1 MFGTILISVITLM
14 HIYVFWRTASV
25 PLIARLMPQKILAGI
40 GLLLWIVFFLG
51 RVYGHHR
58 TGVAA
63 ATLEFIGMNWM
74 AMLFLLF
81 IALLAVDIVTGFGF
95 LLPRMSPSLR
105 GWALIAGALLSV
117 IALIQGLRPPVV
129 RSYEVRLPGLPVQL
143 DGMVLIA
150 MSDLHADSLPG
161 NRWLAARVAQVQ
173 AQRPH
178 LVVLLGDIFE
188 GHGPPSDKL
197 LEVLRH
203 LSAPLGVWSVR
214 GNHEFY
220 GNGEKSADVF
230 RTAGIQML
238 RNRWVQIRPGFILAG
253 VDDLTSLHR
262 SGLGDDPIL
271 QALRGRPAGA
281 TILLSH
287 TPWQAEK
294 AAGAGTSLM
303 LSGHTHGGQIWPF
316 GYLVRQVYPLLAGR
330 YQVDGMTVIVCRG
343 TGTWGPHMRLWH
355 PGEILRITLTRQE
368 IKAPD
373 RSVRKTGGVQ

>member
-1 MFGTILISVITLM
+1 MFGTILITVITLV

-25 PLIARLMPQKILAGI
+25 PLIARLMPQKILIGI
-40 GLLLWIVFFLG
+40 GLLLWVVFFLG

-129 RSYEVRLPGLPVQL
+129 RSYEVRLPGLPAQL
-143 DGMVLIA
+143 DGMVLVA

-188 GHGPPSDKL
+188 GHGPPPDKL
-197 LEVLRH
+197 LAVLRH
-203 LSAPLGVWSVR
+203 LSAPLGVWGVQ

-220 GNGEKSADVF
+220 GNSEKSADVF
-230 RTAGIQML
+230 SAAGIQML

-262 SGLGDDPIL
+262 SGLGGDPIL

-316 GYLVRQVYPLLAGR
+316 GYLVRLVYPLLAGR
-330 YQVDGMTVIVCRG
+330 YHVDGMAVIVCRG
-343 TGTWGPHMRLWH
+343 TGTWGPRMRLWH
-355 PGEILRITLTRQE
+355 PGEILRITLTLQE
-368 IKAPD
+368 IKTPD

>member
-1 MFGTILISVITLM
+1 MRTLEDLLTRSLPVTFSGKIVFGTILISVITLM

-25 PLIARLMPQKILAGI
+25 PLIARLLPQKILIGI
-40 GLLLWIVFFLG
+40 GLLLWAVFFLG

-81 IALLAVDIVTGFGF
+81 IALLAVDLVTGFGF

-105 GWALIAGALLSV
+105 GWALIAGALLSM
-117 IALIQGLRPPVV
+117 IAIIQGLRPPVV
-129 RSYEVRLPGLPVQL
+129 RSYEVRLPELPAQL
-143 DGMVLIA
+143 DGLVLLA

-188 GHGPPSDKL
+188 GHGPPPDKL
-197 LEVLRH
+197 L
-203 LSAPLGVWSVR
+203 
-214 GNHEFY
+214 
-220 GNGEKSADVF
+220 
-230 RTAGIQML
+230 
-238 RNRWVQIRPGFILAG
+238 
-253 VDDLTSLHR
+253 
-262 SGLGDDPIL
+262 
-271 QALRGRPAGA
+271 A

-316 GYLVRQVYPLLAGR
+316 GYLVRRVYPLLAGR
-330 YQVDGMTVIVCRG
+330 YQVNNMAVIVCRG
-343 TGTWGPHMRLWH
+343 TGTWGPRMRLWQ

-368 IKAPD
+368 IKSPA

>member
-1 MFGTILISVITLM
+1 VFGTILISVITLL

-25 PLIARLMPQKILAGI
+25 PLIGRLMPQNILIGI
-40 GLLLWIVFFLG
+40 GLVLWAVFFLG
-51 RVYGHHR
+51 RVYGHQR

-81 IALLAVDIVTGFGF
+81 VALLAVDIVTGFGF
-95 LLPRMSPSLR
+95 LLPRVSPSLR

-129 RSYEVRLPGLPVQL
+129 RSYEVPLPGFPAQL
-143 DGMVLIA
+143 DGLVLVA
-150 MSDLHADSLPG
+150 VSDLHIDSVPG

-173 AQRPH
+173 AQRPD

-188 GHGPPSDKL
+188 GHGPPPDEL
-197 LEVLRH
+197 LAVLRR
-203 LSAPLGVWSVR
+203 LSAPLGVWGVR

-220 GNGEKSADVF
+220 GNGEKSAGVLG
-230 RTAGIQML
+230 TAGIQML
-238 RNRWVQIRPGFILAG
+238 RNRWVQIRPSFILAG
-253 VDDLTSLHR
+253 VDDLTTLYR
-262 SGLGDDPIL
+262 SGLSGDPIS
-271 QALRGRPAGA
+271 QALRGRPAGS
-281 TILLSH
+281 TLLLSH

-316 GYLVRQVYPLLAGR
+316 NYLVRRVYPLLAGR
-330 YQVDGMTVIVCRG
+330 YQVSGMPVIVCRG
-343 TGTWGPHMRLWH
+343 TGTWGPRMRLWH
-355 PGEILRITLTRQE
+355 PGEILRVMLRA
-368 IKAPD
+368 K
-373 RSVRKTGGVQ
+373 K